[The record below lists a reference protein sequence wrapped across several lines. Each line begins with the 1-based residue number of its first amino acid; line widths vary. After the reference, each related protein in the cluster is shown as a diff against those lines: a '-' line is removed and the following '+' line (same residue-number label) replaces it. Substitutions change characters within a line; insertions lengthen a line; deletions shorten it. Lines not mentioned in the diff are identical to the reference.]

1 MAGATWPGAEWYV
14 DDHDRDANVV
24 VVPASEYERS
34 CVLERLRFDDGYATF
49 RSALGGYHLI

>member
-1 MAGATWPGAEWYV
+1 M

-34 CVLERLRFDDGYATF
+34 CVLERLRFDDGHVTF
-49 RSALGGYHLI
+49 RFALGGCHLI